1 MANQQR
7 IITITPKEREQR
19 AIRKRSRT
27 AWITGATEADKKA
40 ALQMATSAG
49 SKKYSWLQQNT
60 PNMAQ
65 TLSQKRA
72 VVELGIKTG
81 RIAEDLKIA
90 KHGEDVGVALAP
102 TPENIVGGSAASE
115 KERPNSQGSTSSET
129 APITSTPVTPTM
141 PTTLVAPKKGGGKK
155 RAVGTDT
162 KGENMNPAKKRKGK
176 AKATVPKLNLPSQDS
191 SGSANNPCLTNCI
204 DPILM
209 GGKAL
214 FSPRLSICPE
224 LEAGSCSPRT
234 PGSPTSNMG
243 GLFGP
248 VELPPT
254 TPEPA
259 PESDLEAWMEAQLMA
274 DVEMEFQ

>member
-65 TLSQKRA
+65 TLGQKRA

-81 RIAEDLKIA
+81 PIAEELKIA
-90 KHGEDVGVALAP
+90 EHSEDVGVALAP
-102 TPENIVGGSAASE
+102 TPKNIVGGSAASE

-129 APITSTPVTPTM
+129 APIPPTP
-141 PTTLVAPKKGGGKK
+141 VAPKKGRGKK

-162 KGENMNPAKKRKGK
+162 KGENKNPAKKMKGK
-176 AKATVPKLNLPSQDS
+176 AKATAPKLNLPSQDS
-191 SGSANNPCLTNCI
+191 LGSANNPCLTNCI

-209 GGKAL
+209 GGKAS
-214 FSPRLSICPE
+214 FSPQLSICPE

-234 PGSPTSNMG
+234 PSSPTSNMG